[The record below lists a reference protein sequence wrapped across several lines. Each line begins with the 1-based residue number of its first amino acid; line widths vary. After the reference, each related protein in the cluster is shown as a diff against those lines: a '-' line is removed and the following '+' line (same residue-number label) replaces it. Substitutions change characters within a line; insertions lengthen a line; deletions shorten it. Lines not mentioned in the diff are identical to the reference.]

1 MLQQK
6 DRVSVKGHVEQDF
19 ERGLGK
25 SLRNGKRWKKKGGQE
40 RMLKE
45 IKTQSLLRGMKYFKK
60 TLSIHMTEAKGES
73 R

>member
-6 DRVSVKGHVEQDF
+6 DGVSVKGHVEQDL
-19 ERGLGK
+19 EGGMDK
-25 SLRNGKRWKKKGGQE
+25 PLRNGKRWKKREGQE

-45 IKTQSLLRGMKYFKK
+45 IKTQPLLRGMKHFKK
-60 TLSIHMTEAKGES
+60 TLSIHMMEAKGES